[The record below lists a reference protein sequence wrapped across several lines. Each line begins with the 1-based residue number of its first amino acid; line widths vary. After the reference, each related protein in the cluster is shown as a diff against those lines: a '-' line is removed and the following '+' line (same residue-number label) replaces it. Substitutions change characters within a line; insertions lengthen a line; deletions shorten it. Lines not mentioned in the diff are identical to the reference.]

1 MIVERMRHGAIEA
14 LTLPNPPLDVLAQEV
29 VAMRSTMRSSTCGQI
44 EGVCVGAPSWV
55 YAK

>member
-1 MIVERMRHGAIEA
+1 MERMRHGAIEA
-14 LTLPNPPLDVLAQEV
+14 LTLPNTPLDVLAQEV